1 MSKQDPHSYSDES
14 HSQIK
19 HIDFHFSVDFKTQII
34 QATANYTLDRE
45 SGESLF
51 LDTSQLNIKSVY
63 SDGKKIQW
71 NFDKDDSI
79 LGQRL
84 HIENIAG
91 LTEFTIEYF
100 TSSQAA
106 ALQWTAPVQTA
117 GKVHPFLYSQCQPIH
132 ARSLFPCQDSPSVR
146 FTYNA
151 IIEVPNPLVAVMAAQ
166 AIDST
171 AKGSSTQYSFEMKQ
185 PIPSYLFALAVG
197 NLVFSEIGPRTGLY
211 GEPEIIQAAAW
222 EYVGNEKMLS
232 EAEKLLGPYL
242 WDRYDILIM
251 PPSFPYGGMENPR
264 LTFLNSIVLVGDRS
278 FLSIIYHELAHAWT
292 GNLVTNASWDHFW
305 INEGWTRYA
314 EIRIAEALEGKDK
327 AQLLMA
333 VYLKSLL
340 QTIDSLGADSD
351 ITRLRTTTKGLDPDK
366 TWSAIPYDKG
376 FQFLMKL
383 EAAVGRKIFDTFLQK
398 YIIKYQ
404 FRSITTEEFLVF
416 LEKEL
421 PKAVEVV
428 DVQNWVFDRAIPK
441 VGFEGSSSLYDETMT
456 VLDDY
461 LKGNLPSKENVA
473 NWEGAQL
480 AAFLQGVLDQTP
492 IEDCEYLDELF
503 DLANSKKAGVL
514 SWFFEICINSGY
526 QKIIPRVEKYLGRVG
541 RGLLIAPIYSA
552 LVKQEWS
559 RKDARRIFDN
569 VKKGYHPVQA
579 KNIESILD
587 EAGI

>member
-1 MSKQDPHSYSDES
+1 MNIRDPHSYIDQS

-19 HIDFHFSVDFKTQII
+19 HINFHFTVDFKTQII
-34 QATANYTLDRE
+34 QGKAKYTLDRE

-51 LDTSQLNIKSVY
+51 LDTSQLNIESIY
-63 SDGKKIQW
+63 SAKKKIQW
-71 NFDKDDSI
+71 KFDKDDSI
-79 LGQRL
+79 LAQRL

-91 LTEFTIEYF
+91 ITEFTIEYS
-100 TSSQAA
+100 TSPEAA
-106 ALQWTAPVQTA
+106 ALQWTTPVQTA

-151 IIEVPNPLVAVMAAQ
+151 KIEVSNSLVAVMAAQ
-166 AIDST
+166 SIDST

-197 NLVFSEIGPRTGLY
+197 NLVFSEIGPRTGIY
-211 GEPEIIQAAAW
+211 AEPEIIEAAAW
-222 EYVGNEKMLS
+222 EYAGNEKMLS

-292 GNLVTNASWDHFW
+292 GNLVTNATWDHFW

-333 VYLKSLL
+333 IYLKNLL
-340 QTIDSLGADSD
+340 QTIDNFGAEND
-351 ITRLRTTTKGLDPDK
+351 ITRLRTTTEGLDPDK
-366 TWSAIPYDKG
+366 NFSSIPYDKG
-376 FQFLMKL
+376 HQFLLKL
-383 EAAVGRKIFDTFLQK
+383 EAAVGRKRFDTFLQK
-398 YIIKYQ
+398 YINKYQ
-404 FRSITTEEFLVF
+404 FRSITTEEFLIF

-421 PKAVEVV
+421 PDVVEVV

-441 VGFEGSSSLYDETMT
+441 DGFEAPSSLYDQTMT
-456 VLDDY
+456 VLDAY
-461 LKGNLPSKENVA
+461 LKGKLPSEEDVA
-473 NWEGAQL
+473 NWDGAQIV
-480 AAFLQGVLDQTP
+480 AFLQGVLNQTP
-492 IEDCEYLDELF
+492 IEDCEYLDKLF
-503 DLANSKKAGVL
+503 GLANSKKAGVL
-514 SWFFEICINSGY
+514 SYFFEICINSGY

-541 RGLLIAPIYSA
+541 RGLAIAPIYSA

-559 RKDARRIFDN
+559 RKDARRIFDG
-569 VKKGYHPVQA
+569 VKKGYHPVQV
-579 KNIESILD
+579 KNIESLLN
-587 EAGI
+587 EAGL